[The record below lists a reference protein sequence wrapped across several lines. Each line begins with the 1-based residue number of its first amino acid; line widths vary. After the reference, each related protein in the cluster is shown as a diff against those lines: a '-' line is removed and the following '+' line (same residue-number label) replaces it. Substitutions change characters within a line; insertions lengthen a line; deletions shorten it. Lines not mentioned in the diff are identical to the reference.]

1 MMADGVEFSLTG
13 VDELIGKL
21 ESVTYDVKRKGGR
34 FALRKAAQ
42 VVAAKA
48 KANALRIDDA
58 DTGRTIADNIALRWN
73 GKLFKRTGDLGF
85 RIGVLTGSTRNLQ
98 PGNPDTG
105 PGGATPHAMLVELGT
120 SKARA
125 QPYMRP
131 AMENNIS
138 EITNEF
144 LTQYDKALTR
154 AIKKANK
161 AKARS

>member
-1 MMADGVEFSLTG
+1 MMADGVEFSLVG
-13 VDELIGKL
+13 IEELIGKL

-34 FALRKAAQ
+34 FALRKAAMI
-42 VVAAKA
+42 VVNKA
-48 KANALRIDDA
+48 KANAQRIDDA
-58 DTGRTIADNIALRWN
+58 DTGRSIADNIALRWN

-105 PGGATPHAMLVELGT
+105 AGGATPHALLVELGT

-125 QPYMRP
+125 QPYLRP
-131 AMENNIS
+131 AMENSIN

-144 LTQYDKALTR
+144 LSQYDKALTR

-161 AKARS
+161 ARS

>member
-13 VDELIGKL
+13 IDELLGKL
-21 ESVTYDVKRKGGR
+21 DAVTYDVKRKGGR

-42 VVAAKA
+42 VVVAKA
-48 KANALRIDDA
+48 KANAQRIDDA

-73 GKLFKRTGDLGF
+73 GRLFKRTGDLGF

-105 PGGATPHAMLVELGT
+105 AGGATPHAMLVELGT
-120 SKARA
+120 SRARA

-131 AMENNIS
+131 AMENNIN

-161 AKARS
+161 ARS

>member
-125 QPYMRP
+125 QPYLRP
-131 AMENNIS
+131 AMENSIN

-161 AKARS
+161 ARS

>member
-13 VDELIGKL
+13 IEELIGKL
-21 ESVTYDVKRKGGR
+21 EAVTYDVKRKGGR

-42 VVAAKA
+42 VVVAKA
-48 KANALRIDDA
+48 KANAQRIDDA
-58 DTGRTIADNIALRWN
+58 DTGRSIANNIALRWN
-73 GKLFKRTGDLGF
+73 GRLFKRTGDLGF

-105 PGGATPHAMLVELGT
+105 AGGATPHAMLVELGT

-125 QPYMRP
+125 QPYLRP
-131 AMENNIS
+131 AMENSIN

-161 AKARS
+161 ARS

>member
-161 AKARS
+161 ARS

>member
-13 VDELIGKL
+13 IDELLGKL
-21 ESVTYDVKRKGGR
+21 DAVTYDVKRKGGR

-42 VVAAKA
+42 IVVDKA
-48 KANALRIDDA
+48 KRNAERIDDPG
-58 DTGRTIADNIALRWN
+58 TGRAIADNIAMRWN
-73 GKLFKRTGDLGF
+73 GRLFKRTGDLGF
-85 RIGVLTGSTRNLQ
+85 RVGVLTGSTKNLQ

-105 PGGATPHAMLVELGT
+105 QGGATPHAMLVELGT

-131 AMENNIS
+131 AMENSIN

-144 LTQYDKALTR
+144 LSQYDKALTR

-161 AKARS
+161 ARS